1 MAAAAET
8 ETAEA
13 RVEHNVGQSY
23 WDVPD
28 VIADHS
34 SVPHGEAWGFNGQ
47 ISGPRDGAAMTPE
60 DDHVLGAGV
69 EELATQPCP
78 GCCETGA
85 A

>member
-8 ETAEA
+8 ETAEV

-23 WDVPD
+23 WDVP
-28 VIADHS
+28 
-34 SVPHGEAWGFNGQ
+34 
-47 ISGPRDGAAMTPE
+47 E
-60 DDHVLGAGV
+60 DDRVLGTGV
-69 EELATQPCP
+69 EELTTQLCP